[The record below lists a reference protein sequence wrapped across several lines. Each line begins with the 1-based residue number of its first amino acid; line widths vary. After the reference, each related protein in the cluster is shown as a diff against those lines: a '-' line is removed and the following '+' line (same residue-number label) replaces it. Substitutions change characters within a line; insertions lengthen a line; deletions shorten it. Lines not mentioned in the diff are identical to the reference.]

1 MEAMMFKIGD
11 FVISRCEQ
19 FIGLVTSDVR
29 EHKGE
34 LSWEVYWNDGD
45 MTYCET
51 QESISLYKIKY
62 HDWNIKLIKKHLEV
76 IDECR

>member
-1 MEAMMFKIGD
+1 MFKIGD
-11 FVISRCEQ
+11 FVISRCEEY
-19 FIGLVTSDVR
+19 IGLITGDGT
-29 EHKGE
+29 EEGE
-34 LSWEVYWNDGD
+34 PSWEVYWNDGD

-51 QESISLYKIKY
+51 QESISHYKIKY